1 MAATTPVSSSDPI
14 VFYDIAS
21 GPPIRP
27 FAPNP
32 WKTRYALNFKRA
44 NFVTQWVDL
53 ADVTSTRKS
62 LGAEPVR
69 FHPNGE
75 PFYTLPAIKDPSAN
89 DTVVAD
95 SFDIAVYLDKKYPD
109 APSLFRNAALP
120 SSSSPIGL
128 YASFNAHMDTIFPLG
143 AALGCEDF
151 PFNPA
156 TAAQCQAEFCR
167 RIGAQTWD
175 ELVVRGGGADQDAG
189 VVADLDGGGGQVLPV
204 LRGALYWGQGGRLCG
219 YHHWRLAD
227 DVQPHGARVGGDA
240 DVAWGVW
247 GRLHD
252 ALVPYRGTW

>member
-1 MAATTPVSSSDPI
+1 MATATTTTSSSSSDPI

-21 GPPIRP
+21 GPPVRP

-44 NFVTQWVDL
+44 HFVTQWVDL
-53 ADVTSTRKS
+53 ADVTATRKS

-75 PFYTLPAIKDPSAN
+75 PFYTLPAIKDPGAN

-95 SFDIAVYLDKKYPD
+95 SFDIAVYLDKKYPE
-109 APSLFRNAALP
+109 APSLFRNA
-120 SSSSPIGL
+120 SSIGL

-156 TAAQCQAEFCR
+156 TAEQCQAEFCR
-167 RIGAQTWD
+167 RIGVQTWD
-175 ELVVRGGGADQDAG
+175 ELVVRGGGAEEDAG
-189 VVADLDGGGGQVLPV
+189 IVPEVARGRRQVLPV
-204 LRGALYWGQGGRLCG
+204 LRGPLYWGQGGRLRG
-219 YHHWRLAD
+219 YHHWWMAD
-227 DVQPHGARVGGDA
+227 DVQPHGAGVGGNA
-240 DVAWGVW
+240 HVAWGDLGQV
-247 GRLHD
+247 
-252 ALVPYRGTW
+252 T